1 MRNRGSTVII
11 EKNKVALIKRVVTDS
26 VYYVFPG
33 GGMEDGETPEE
44 TTIRESFEE
53 LGILIK
59 IKSLLDTV
67 DYNGMQYFY
76 HADIVEGVFG
86 TGQGEEFH
94 QSASEKGTYEP
105 IWVDIKTL
113 DTIDVK
119 PREVALKI
127 HDIFK

>member
-1 MRNRGSTVII
+1 MRNRGSAVII
-11 EKNKVALIKRVVTDS
+11 ESNKVALIKRVVTDS

-33 GGMEDGETPEE
+33 GGMEAGETPEE

-86 TGQGEEFH
+86 TGQGEEFQ
-94 QSASEKGTYEP
+94 QSARAKGTYEP